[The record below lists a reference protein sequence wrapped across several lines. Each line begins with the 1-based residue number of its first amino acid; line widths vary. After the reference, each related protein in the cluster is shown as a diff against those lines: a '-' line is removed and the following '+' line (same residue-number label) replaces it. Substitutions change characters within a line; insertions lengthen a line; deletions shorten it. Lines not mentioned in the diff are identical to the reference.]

1 MELKKISKFYHRL
14 LDQNLQDGPM
24 EHSLD
29 PYYSKCGAWISSSG
43 TTWELAINKK
53 AEF

>member
-14 LDQNLQDGPM
+14 LDPNLQDGPM

-29 PYYSKCGAWISSSG
+29 PYYSKCGARTSSSG
-43 TTWELAINKK
+43 TVGLQNCLMY
-53 AEF
+53 FD